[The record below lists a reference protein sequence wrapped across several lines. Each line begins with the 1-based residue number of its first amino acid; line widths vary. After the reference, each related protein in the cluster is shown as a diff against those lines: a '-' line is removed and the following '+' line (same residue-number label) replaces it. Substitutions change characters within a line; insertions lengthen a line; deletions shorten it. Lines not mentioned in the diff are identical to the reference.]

1 MIKDKVVDK
10 KTLSKPKIY
19 GYTDK
24 TYPGLIKVG
33 YTTIGVKDRVKQQ
46 YPTKRPDIPY
56 KIILEES
63 AIREDGTTFI
73 DHDVFY
79 ILRSKG
85 IPNPEGEWFRCKP
98 NDIKAA
104 INQLRKN
111 SIEYEN
117 RVHNFKLRPDQK
129 KAIQITSSYF
139 KKQRKM
145 NPKRDPSFLWNAKMR
160 FGKTFTTYKLA
171 EEMGW
176 KKILILTYK
185 PAVENSWKDDLNL
198 HVDFKDWI
206 FISKINVNNI
216 EDRSKKK
223 IVCFGSFQDYLGKNK
238 LGGIKSQNEWVHE
251 TNWDCIV
258 FDEYHYGAWRTNA
271 KDLCESEDSREA
283 KAFLGESIDT
293 YNKDTIPIT
302 SDHYL
307 YLSGTPFKAI
317 TSGEFTE
324 DQIFNWTYGDEQ
336 KAKLNWKDKRDNPYA
351 DMPKMVMMT
360 YEVPKSVS
368 NIALQGEFNEFDL
381 NTFFKAEG
389 EEANAK
395 FIYEEYVQK
404 WLDLIRGAHLPT
416 TVDSLKMGASK
427 PLFPFSAVELR
438 NVLNHTF
445 WFLPNVSACYA
456 MNNLLQQKQNIF
468 YHDYKIIIAAGKKAG
483 IGSKALPPLRKA
495 MYDPLSSKT
504 ITLSCMKLTTGVTVR
519 PWTGILMLRNTVSPE
534 TYFQAAFRVQSA
546 WTIDNPDNLSPN
558 KKEIIKNVCYVFDFA
573 THRALRQI
581 SDYSSRLYENEN
593 MNPIEKVREFI
604 NFLPVIS
611 YDGTTSRERNA
622 SEILDLIETGT
633 SGNLLAK
640 KWQSILLVNVD
651 NDTLE
656 KILNNS
662 QAMEAIMKIE
672 GFRSLNKDIEA
683 IISLSK
689 DIKEIKNEGDVSNK
703 KELDEKEKESKNKRK
718 MIREKLI
725 KFATRIPIFMYLT
738 DYREQTLIDVIK
750 NLEPSLFTKV
760 TGLTIKDFELL
771 LNLNLF
777 NKSLMDEA
785 VYKFKVY
792 EDSSL
797 NYSGTTKHDFKDI
810 GLWDT
815 VIKNDKQKF
824 T

>member
-1 MIKDKVVDK
+1 
-10 KTLSKPKIY
+10 
-19 GYTDK
+19 
-24 TYPGLIKVG
+24 
-33 YTTIGVKDRVKQQ
+33 
-46 YPTKRPDIPY
+46 
-56 KIILEES
+56 
-63 AIREDGTTFI
+63 
-73 DHDVFY
+73 
-79 ILRSKG
+79 
-85 IPNPEGEWFRCKP
+85 
-98 NDIKAA
+98 
-104 INQLRKN
+104 
-111 SIEYEN
+111 
-117 RVHNFKLRPDQK
+117 
-129 KAIQITSSYF
+129 
-139 KKQRKM
+139 
-145 NPKRDPSFLWNAKMR
+145 
-160 FGKTFTTYKLA
+160 
-171 EEMGW
+171 
-176 KKILILTYK
+176 
-185 PAVENSWKDDLNL
+185 
-198 HVDFKDWI
+198 
-206 FISKINVNNI
+206 
-216 EDRSKKK
+216 
-223 IVCFGSFQDYLGKNK
+223 
-238 LGGIKSQNEWVHE
+238 
-251 TNWDCIV
+251 
-258 FDEYHYGAWRTNA
+258 
-271 KDLCESEDSREA
+271 
-283 KAFLGESIDT
+283 
-293 YNKDTIPIT
+293 
-302 SDHYL
+302 
-307 YLSGTPFKAI
+307 
-317 TSGEFTE
+317 
-324 DQIFNWTYGDEQ
+324 
-336 KAKLNWKDKRDNPYA
+336 
-351 DMPKMVMMT
+351 
-360 YEVPKSVS
+360 
-368 NIALQGEFNEFDL
+368 
-381 NTFFKAEG
+381 
-389 EEANAK
+389 
-395 FIYEEYVQK
+395 
-404 WLDLIRGAHLPT
+404 
-416 TVDSLKMGASK
+416 
-427 PLFPFSAVELR
+427 
-438 NVLNHTF
+438 
-445 WFLPNVSACYA
+445 
-456 MNNLLQQKQNIF
+456 
-468 YHDYKIIIAAGKKAG
+468 
-483 IGSKALPPLRKA
+483 
-495 MYDPLSSKT
+495 
-504 ITLSCMKLTTGVTVR
+504 
-519 PWTGILMLRNTVSPE
+519 MLRNTVSPE